1 MEITPTSARMSM
13 RERVLAVLQGRKPDR
28 LPFIDRMDFWYRGRR
43 QQGSLPEEFRE
54 MSLPE
59 IHEAIGFGHE
69 DWQYPY
75 AIKYRHVEMILT
87 FEGEEIYHETDPEI
101 TNFPTL
107 WGLIP
112 VDRAGVTKTDLI
124 TPVGKISFQHKMLPE
139 SVITGTTRPQ
149 MISRPIQGQDD
160 YRTYEYII
168 ERAEYLPRYAP
179 FFGQEDQ
186 LGRNGY
192 LVPIIER
199 IPFQHLLID
208 AVGEIELF
216 YALYDNPQSVE
227 RLLEALDDQVAEKLH
242 RLSEFQAPYIEFT
255 DNLDGFM
262 TNPKLF
268 RKYVLPAYQRYAE
281 ILHGQ
286 GKKMGSHTDGD
297 LKALLGLLP
306 ESGLDVAESFTPA
319 PITGCTFEA
328 AWQAWSKGPL
338 IWGGLPSYYLS
349 EEVGESEFLTH
360 VEDLLQTIGERPI
373 ILGIGDAVMSD
384 NSIERV
390 RQVAKM
396 VEDHP
401 I

>member
-1 MEITPTSARMSM
+1 M
-13 RERVLAVLQGRKPDR
+13 
-28 LPFIDRMDFWYRGRR
+28 
-43 QQGSLPEEFRE
+43 PEEFRD
-54 MSLPE
+54 MPLSE
-59 IHEAIGFGHE
+59 IHKAIGFGHE

-75 AIKYRHVEMILT
+75 VIKYHHVEMILT

-107 WGLIP
+107 WGMIP
-112 VDRAGVTKTDLI
+112 VDRAGVTQTDFI
-124 TPVGKISFQHKMLPE
+124 TPVGKLSFQHKMLQE

-149 MISRPIQGQDD
+149 MISRPIKEEAD

-168 ERAEYLPRYAP
+168 EQGEYIPRYDQ
-179 FFGQEDQ
+179 FFRQEAQ
-186 LGRNGY
+186 LGENGY

-208 AVGEIELF
+208 AIGEIELF
-216 YALYDNPQSVE
+216 YALYDHLQSVE
-227 RLLEALDDQVAEKLH
+227 RLLKVLDNKVTEKLNQFSKFH
-242 RLSEFQAPYIEFT
+242 APYIEFT

-268 RKYVLPAYQRYAE
+268 KKYVLPAYQHYSE

-286 GKKMGSHTDGD
+286 GKKIGSHTDGD
-297 LKALLGLLP
+297 LKALVNLLP

-319 PITGCTFEA
+319 PITGCTFEET
-328 AWQAWSKGPL
+328 WKAWSKGPL
-338 IWGGLPSYYLS
+338 IWGGLPSFYLE
-349 EEVGESEFLTH
+349 EEVSETEFLTH
-360 VEDLLQTIGERPI
+360 VEHLLQIIGQRPI
-373 ILGIGDAVMSD
+373 ILGIGDAVMS
-384 NSIERV
+384 NNLIERV